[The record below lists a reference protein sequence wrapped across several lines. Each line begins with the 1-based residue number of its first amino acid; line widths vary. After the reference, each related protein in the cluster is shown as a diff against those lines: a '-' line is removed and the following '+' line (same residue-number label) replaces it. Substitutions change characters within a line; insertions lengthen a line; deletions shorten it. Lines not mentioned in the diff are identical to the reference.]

1 MTHSLT
7 LLNCLTRINGLTQK
21 TRWRR
26 SFTAVMLVI
35 VGLFTLPAAFAA
47 KLTDIKV
54 NNGPTESR
62 VTLSFDGQPVYAFF
76 SLNSPERVVL
86 DVRQSGNL
94 SGLPLE
100 FSGQNLLKRIRSSTP
115 KDAQSTRLVLELTQ
129 KAKTRAVTQQSGNNY
144 TVVMTMSA
152 TASAPVR
159 QTQPTL
165 SQNQNNVSQNNA
177 SLNQTNTPSP
187 NAGRLTSQASN
198 TNTASRVTSVNTHSV
213 AKNPFNNKPT
223 VVVSS
228 ESVTTNTSRP
238 IKTSSAANSS
248 RVVVAIDAGHGGQ
261 DPGAIGQNGLKE
273 KNVTIAIARRLEALL
288 NSDPMFKPVLTRN
301 GDYFISVMGRSDVAR
316 KQGANVLVSVHAD
329 AAPNRSATGA
339 SVWVLSNRRANS
351 EMGNWLEQH
360 EKQSELLG
368 GAGDVLANTAS
379 DPYLSQAVLDLQF
392 GHSQRVGYDV
402 ATKVLNEL
410 QRVGD
415 IHKRRP
421 EHASLGVLRSP
432 DIPSLLVETGFISNS
447 TEERLLGSSAYQE
460 KIAQAIYK
468 GLRSYFLA
476 HPLQAD
482 PKVENRPL
490 IETAAVDS
498 SSQRSGVSQP
508 EPVVSNISSNAQG
521 GRVSAAKPVAAGAVT
536 KNRSQIHKVQRG
548 ETLSGIA
555 SQYGVSMAVLRQNNT
570 LKNDVVWVG
579 QRLKIPASGA
589 TVAAAAP
596 KAVAKAKPSKSQP
609 VKHQVKRGDTLSAIA
624 ARYGVSMSEIERANK
639 IKSGNV
645 QLGQTLTIPQS

>member
-152 TASAPVR
+152 AASAPVR
-159 QTQPTL
+159 QTQSVL
-165 SQNQNNVSQNNA
+165 SQNNA
-177 SLNQTNTPSP
+177 PLNQTNTPSP

-198 TNTASRVTSVNTHSV
+198 TNTASRVTSVNPHSV

-498 SSQRSGVSQP
+498 SSQRSGVNQP

-521 GRVSAAKPVAAGAVT
+521 GRVSATKPVAAGAVT